1 MFETEFEKKRR
12 ESQGRYILG
21 LFYCNLNDKRLFVP
35 NRWGFGKMDI
45 NIAHPTFHKIFIFL
59 IIFLVSIVI
68 ISEILFEH
76 KARIKG
82 GSDYSQSPIEIKK

>member
-12 ESQGRYILG
+12 ESEGRYILG
-21 LFYCNLNDKRLFVP
+21 LFYCNQNDKRLFVP

-45 NIAHPTFHKIFIFL
+45 NIANPTFHKIFIFVL
-59 IIFLVSIVI
+59 IVLISIVI

-76 KARIKG
+76 KARMKG
-82 GSDYSQSPIEIKK
+82 GSDYSRTPTEITK